1 MLAMRIEQI
10 EPGLGIEAMTLA
22 APRFENL
29 SPTALSAMLAGDE
42 RTPDIA
48 PLIDQLAGSVGEN
61 ALFRMDA
68 FESDVPERAVRRTD
82 RTSAGSGKSVAVSV
96 DLGGRGIIKKKNTT
110 KRTQTKHRQP

>member
-42 RTPDIA
+42 RPPDIA
-48 PLIDQLAGSVGEN
+48 PLIDQLAGRVGEN

-68 FESDVPERAVRRTD
+68 FESDVPERAVRRTL
-82 RTSAGSGKSVAVSV
+82 ALGSPTE
-96 DLGGRGIIKKKNTT
+96 LGRASCRERVCKYV
-110 KRTQTKHRQP
+110 

>member
-42 RTPDIA
+42 RPPDIA
-48 PLIDQLAGSVGEN
+48 PLIDLLAGRVGEH

-68 FESDVPERAVRRTD
+68 FERDVQERAVRRAPALGRPTGG
-82 RTSAGSGKSVAVSV
+82 SAWERPLQHGPTP
-96 DLGGRGIIKKKNTT
+96 GRATVGW
-110 KRTQTKHRQP
+110 